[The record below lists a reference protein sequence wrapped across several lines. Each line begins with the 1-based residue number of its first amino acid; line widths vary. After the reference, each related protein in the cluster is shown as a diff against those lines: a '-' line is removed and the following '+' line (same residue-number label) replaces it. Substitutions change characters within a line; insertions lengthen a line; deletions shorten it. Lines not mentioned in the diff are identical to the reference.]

1 MNIKNIDN
9 DTVLIVGA
17 GFSKGLADIMGYDFP
32 LTNTFLKYAFNILK
46 ENKKTYEELFYFI
59 KLFWELPEIDE
70 NTLEKVNIE
79 DVLSIIDT
87 RSDNEKINISENTFS
102 TNELRNEVLEL
113 IYSTITE
120 YTKKFAENKTEWKN
134 KIVREFDNKFIKNHH
149 NLAIISFNWDVLIDM
164 ILYDISNSD
173 YDISHSDNLP
183 DQQIY
188 NPTYVYGFIPDMIWN
203 STDKRSPWQKPR
215 IECPDT
221 TRIKL
226 LKLHGSLNYAIC
238 SECKRIYIF
247 ELYDFPNYR
256 NIFKCPFDDATLNIL
271 LIPPTIEKNTK
282 GYPFSAIWRKAFE
295 ALSNTTN
302 IIIIGFS
309 LREIDYQA
317 KYLFQHST
325 VNNFIADNLH
335 LTIIDPYYEQLK
347 EKFVN
352 IWKVQDNKINCF
364 KSLNDYFQHV
374 QKPRHSY
381 VP

>member
-9 DTVLIVGA
+9 NTVLIVGA
-17 GFSKGLADIMGYDFP
+17 GFSKGLADIMEYDFP
-32 LTNTFLKYAFNILK
+32 LTNSFLKYAFNILK
-46 ENKKTYEELFYFI
+46 ENKKTYKELFYFI
-59 KLFWELPEIDE
+59 KLFWKLSKIDE
-70 NTLEKVNIE
+70 NNLEKVNIE

-87 RSDNEKINISENTFS
+87 RSDNEKITIPENTFS
-102 TNELRNEVLEL
+102 TNELRTKILEL

-120 YTKKFAENKTEWKN
+120 YTDKLAKNKTKWRE
-134 KIVREFDNKFIKNHH
+134 IVEIFNDKFLKNHY
-149 NLAIISFNWDVLIDM
+149 NLTIISFNWDVLIDV
-164 ILYDISNSD
+164 ILYDISLD
-173 YDISHSDNLP
+173 KQIP

-188 NPTYVYGFIPDMIWN
+188 DPTYVYGFIPDMIW
-203 STDKRSPWQKPR
+203 SSIDKRSPWQKPR
-215 IECPDT
+215 IECTDT

-226 LKLHGSLNYAIC
+226 LKLHGSINYAIC

-282 GYPFSAIWRKAFE
+282 GYPFSAIWRKAFT
-295 ALSNTTN
+295 ALSNATN

-325 VNNFIADNLH
+325 INNFNADNLH
-335 LTIIDPYYEQLK
+335 LTIIDPNYEQLK
-347 EKFVN
+347 EKFGN

-374 QKPRHSY
+374 
-381 VP
+381 